1 MMKDEVKYVDGNVV
15 EDMLRQYNDG
25 GECYGEVRI
34 RWFGFDGKD
43 NANVVT
49 REIIRNLTSQTEEW
63 EQVRKQAGKS

>member
-1 MMKDEVKYVDGNVV
+1 MKDEVEYVEGNVV
-15 EDMLRQYNDG
+15 EDMLRQYDDG
-25 GECYGEVRI
+25 GKCYGEVRV

-49 REIIRNLTSQTEEW
+49 REIITNLTAQTKEW